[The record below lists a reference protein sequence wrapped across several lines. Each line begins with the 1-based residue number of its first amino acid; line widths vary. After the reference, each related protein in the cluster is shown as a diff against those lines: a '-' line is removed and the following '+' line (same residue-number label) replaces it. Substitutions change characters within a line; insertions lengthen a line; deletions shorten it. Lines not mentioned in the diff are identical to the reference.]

1 MLLVNSKKVFTCV
14 LECVCVSRQSF
25 NVLTHIGT
33 LQIQEEMEMWKMRD
47 LENQMSD
54 HKHLSDTESVR

>member
-1 MLLVNSKKVFTCV
+1 MLLVNSKKVFKCV
-14 LECVCVSRQSF
+14 FECVSRQSF
-25 NVLTHIGT
+25 NVLTYVGT